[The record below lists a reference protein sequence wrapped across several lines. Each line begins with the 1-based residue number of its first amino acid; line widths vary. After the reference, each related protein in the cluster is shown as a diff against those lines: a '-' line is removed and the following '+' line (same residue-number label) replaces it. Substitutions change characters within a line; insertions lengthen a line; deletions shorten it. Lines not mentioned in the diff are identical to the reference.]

1 MILWE
6 NPTNPLFMMIILLQ
20 NWKRW
25 TPKEAAFYTNKN
37 LVSIHQCCLK
47 CHGGR
52 FFLFPSYFVSFQYVS
67 ISLVNYSF
75 NWLSF
80 KKIFL
85 ISTQLQK
92 IFFYTC
98 VHGKTT
104 GIRKFSN
111 WLRNKICQWIS
122 SLWPKNSVVLQVQI
136 FYSPFCTILWPEKQA
151 IYF

>member
-1 MILWE
+1 VILWE
-6 NPTNPLFMMIILLQ
+6 NPTNLLFMMIILPEFTLVQ

-52 FFLFPSYFVSFQYVS
+52 FFLFPSYFVSFQYIVS
-67 ISLVNYSF
+67 ISLV
-75 NWLSF
+75 
-80 KKIFL
+80 KIFV

-92 IFFYTC
+92 NTFYIC